1 MWADEAAQ
9 IYAQATAAQWGSIM
23 RPLMAQV
30 ALKQDTHA
38 GCSKRLLK
46 LRFFDVDVEALSGM
60 SRVLYPPENH
70 LVAQAIR

>member
-9 IYAQATAAQWGSIM
+9 IYAQAAAAQWDPIT
-23 RPLMAQV
+23 RLLTALV
-30 ALKQDTHA
+30 AFKQDKHA
-38 GCSKRLLK
+38 GRRKRLLK
-46 LRFFDVDVEALSGM
+46 LRFSDEDADALSGA